1 MSYLADIKNVEKLN
15 HLIDVCRNNLYTFD
29 EDLIRRAFE
38 FSWNAHVKG
47 KPRASGE
54 PYFSH
59 PYEVA
64 MVVAKEIPLDD
75 VSVAAALLHDV
86 VEETAYDLKAIR
98 AEFGD
103 GIAEIVDGVTKIS
116 GAVESHEITRAEN
129 YRKMLL
135 SMAKDVRVILIKFAD
150 RLHNMRTLA
159 FLTPEKQQRIARET
173 LEIYAPLAHRFGLAK
188 VKWEFEDLAFKHLN
202 ASDYEYIS
210 RKLNA
215 KRRER
220 EAYIRKFIQP
230 IKKRLDEDETK
241 FEVTGRPK
249 HIYSI
254 YNKMVKRGKPIEEIY
269 DLFAVRIIL
278 DTEDKNECFSV
289 YGIVSEIYTPVP
301 ERFKDYIS
309 VPKQNGY
316 QSIHTTVV
324 GPEGKMVEV
333 QIRTKQMD
341 EIAERGVAAHW
352 KYKEGVKESDRN
364 LEEWLSWVREILEQ
378 PAVSGAEDSATSFL
392 EGFKLD
398 LYQDEIYVFTPK
410 GELKILPKGSTPV
423 DFAFEIHS
431 QVGTHCVGAKVNGR
445 IVPLNTKLNSGDQI
459 EIITSS
465 NQNVNPDWEKFVVSR
480 KAKAHI
486 RRWLNEEARKKA
498 ADGEE
503 IWVKRLKKHKL
514 SLSEDDFT
522 KLLRDLKYDNV
533 QQFYV
538 AIDDDEI
545 EPEKIIARLTRQ
557 KSLPE
562 RSLREAR
569 ILDESSRRPSGR
581 ETTESTK
588 PIHTFVEIARK
599 ASEGIVVDGSRTDW
613 KISYAKCCNPIP
625 GDEIVGFITMVEG
638 IKIHRKTCPNLERLD
653 GAAQERIVNASWLG
667 ESSGFFIA
675 GVAVSGMDRPGILTE
690 VTHAISS
697 YQDTNIRSVSAE
709 ARDAIFESQIIIYVK
724 NKEHLERLIDKL
736 KKVPGITRVDRIQG
750 QNV

>member
-1 MSYLADIKNVEKLN
+1 
-15 HLIDVCRNNLYTFD
+15 
-29 EDLIRRAFE
+29 
-38 FSWNAHVKG
+38 VKG

-59 PYEVA
+59 PFEVA
-64 MVVAKEIPLDD
+64 LVVAKEIPLDD
-75 VSVAAALLHDV
+75 ISVAAALLHDV
-86 VEETAYDLKAIR
+86 VEETPYDLKAVR
-98 AEFGD
+98 AEFGNE
-103 GIAEIVDGVTKIS
+103 IAEIVDGVTKIS
-116 GAVESHEITRAEN
+116 GAVESHDISRAEN

-135 SMAKDVRVILIKFAD
+135 SMAKDVRVILVKFAD

-159 FLTPEKQQRIARET
+159 FLAPEKRQRIAKET

-210 RKLNA
+210 RKLQA

-230 IKKRLDEDETK
+230 IKKRLEVEETK
-241 FEVTGRPK
+241 FDITGRPK

-254 YNKMVKRGKPIEEIY
+254 YNKMVKRSKPIEEIY
-269 DLFAVRIIL
+269 DLFAVRVIL
-278 DTEDKNECFSV
+278 DTEDKNDCFTV

-333 QIRTKQMD
+333 QIRTMQMD
-341 EIAERGVAAHW
+341 EVAERGVAAHW
-352 KYKEGVKESDRN
+352 KYKEGVKESDGN
-364 LEEWLSWVREILEQ
+364 LEEWISWVREILEQ
-378 PAVSGAEDSATSFL
+378 PAVSSDDSASSFL

-410 GELKILPKGSTPV
+410 GELQILPRGATPV

-431 QVGTHCVGAKVNGR
+431 QIGTHCVGAKVNGR

-480 KAKAHI
+480 KAKSHI
-486 RRWLNEEARKKA
+486 RRWLNDEARKKA
-498 ADGEE
+498 TEGEGL
-503 IWVKRLKKHKL
+503 WTKKLKKNKL
-514 SLSEDDFT
+514 SISEEDFA
-522 KLLRDLKYDNV
+522 KLLHDLKFDNP
-533 QQFYV
+533 QKFYT
-538 AIDDDEI
+538 AIADEEI
-545 EPEKIIARLTRQ
+545 EPEKLIARLKQSRESGVPSGQ
-557 KSLPE
+557 K
-562 RSLREAR
+562 SLREAG
-569 ILDESSRRPSGR
+569 EPA
-581 ETTESTK
+581 K
-588 PIHTFVEIARK
+588 PAHTFVEIARK

-625 GDEIVGFITMVEG
+625 GDEIVGFVTTGEG
-638 IKIHRKTCPNLERLD
+638 IKIHRKSCPNVGRMD
-653 GAAQERIVNASWLG
+653 GPAKDRIVEATWPG
-667 ESSGFFIA
+667 ESNGLFLA
-675 GVAVSGMDRPGILTE
+675 GVTISGLDRPGILTE
-690 VTHAISS
+690 VTHAITN
-697 YQDTNIRSVSAE
+697 YQSTNIRSVSAE
-709 ARDAIFESQIIIYVK
+709 VRSAIFEGQIIIYVRDR
-724 NKEHLERLIDKL
+724 EHLERLIDKL
-736 KKVPGITRVDRIQG
+736 KKIEGVTRVDRMSAASAMGGQG
-750 QNV
+750 

>member
-1 MSYLADIKNVEKLN
+1 ME
-15 HLIDVCRNNLYTFD
+15 VCKNNLYAFD
-29 EDLIRRAFE
+29 EELIRRAFE

-54 PYFSH
+54 PFFSH

-75 VSVAAALLHDV
+75 ISVAAALLHDV
-86 VEETAYDLKAIR
+86 VEDTAYDLKAIR
-98 AEFGD
+98 TEFGND
-103 GIAEIVDGVTKIS
+103 IAEIVDGVTKIS

-135 SMAKDVRVILIKFAD
+135 SMAKDLRVILIKFAD

-159 FLTPEKQQRIARET
+159 FLPAEKQRRIAKET

-188 VKWEFEDLAFKHLN
+188 VKWEFEDLAFKHIN

-230 IKKRLDEDETK
+230 IKNHLDEHEIK

-254 YNKMVKRGKPIEEIY
+254 YNKMMNRSKPIEEIY
-269 DLFAVRIIL
+269 DLFAVRIVL
-278 DTEDKNECFSV
+278 DTEDKNDCFSV

-341 EIAERGVAAHW
+341 EVAERGVAAHW
-352 KYKEGVKESDRN
+352 KYKEGVKESDEN
-364 LEEWLSWVREILEQ
+364 LEEWISWVREILEQ
-378 PAVSGAEDSATSFL
+378 PAASGGEEAATSFL

-410 GELKILPKGSTPV
+410 GELQILPKGSTPV

-445 IVPLNTKLNSGDQI
+445 IVPLGTKLNSGDQI

-465 NQNVNPDWEKFVVSR
+465 TQNVNPDWEKFVVSR

-486 RRWLNEEARKKA
+486 KRWLNEEARKKA
-498 ADGEE
+498 AEGEE
-503 IWVKRLKKHKL
+503 IWMKKLKKHKL
-514 SLSEDDFT
+514 SISEDDFAKT
-522 KLLRDLKYDNV
+522 LRELKYDNP

-538 AIDDDEI
+538 AIAEEEL
-545 EPEKIIARLTRQ
+545 EPEKIITKFTQQ
-557 KSLPE
+557 KS
-562 RSLREAR
+562 SREAP
-569 ILDESSRRPSGR
+569 EA
-581 ETTESTK
+581 TK
-588 PIHTFVEIARK
+588 PVHTFVEIARN

-613 KISYAKCCNPIP
+613 KISYAKCCSPIP
-625 GDEIVGFITMVEG
+625 GDEIVGFVTTGEG
-638 IKIHRKTCPNLERLD
+638 IKVHRKTCANLERLA
-653 GAAQERIVNASWLG
+653 GTARERIVDASWPG
-667 ESSGFFIA
+667 ESSGLFVA
-675 GVAVSGMDRPGILTE
+675 GVAISGMDRPGILTE
-690 VTHAISS
+690 ITHAISS

-709 ARDAIFESQIIIYVK
+709 VRSAIFESQIIIYVK
-724 NKEHLERLIDKL
+724 DKEHLERLIDKL
-736 KKVPGITRVDRIQG
+736 KKVQGITRVDRIQG
-750 QNV
+750 QNGRG

>member
-1 MSYLADIKNVEKLN
+1 MKRIPLRKTNVSYLVDIRSVEKLN
-15 HLIDVCRNNLYTFD
+15 HLLDVCRANLHTCD
-29 EDLIRRAFE
+29 EELIRRAFE
-38 FSWNAHVKG
+38 FSWNAHVRG

-59 PYEVA
+59 PFEVA

-75 VSVAAALLHDV
+75 ISVAAALLHDV
-86 VEETAYDLKAIR
+86 VEDTPYDLKAVR
-98 AEFGD
+98 AEFGNE
-103 GIAEIVDGVTKIS
+103 IAEIVDGVTKIS
-116 GAVESHEITRAEN
+116 GAVESHDISRAEN

-135 SMAKDVRVILIKFAD
+135 SMAKDVRVILVKFAD
-150 RLHNMRTLA
+150 RLHNMRTLT
-159 FLTPEKQQRIARET
+159 FLLPEKQQRIAKET

-202 ASDYEYIS
+202 PSDYEYIS
-210 RKLNA
+210 RKLQA

-220 EAYIRKFIQP
+220 EAYIRKFIRP
-230 IKKRLDEDETK
+230 IKERLEGEESK
-241 FEVTGRPK
+241 FEITGRPK

-269 DLFAVRIIL
+269 DLFAVRVIL
-278 DTEDKNECFSV
+278 DTEDKNDCFTV

-364 LEEWLSWVREILEQ
+364 LEEWISWVREILDQ
-378 PAVSGAEDSATSFL
+378 PAVSSDDAASSFL

-410 GELKILPKGSTPV
+410 GELQILPKGSTPV

-431 QVGTHCVGAKVNGR
+431 QIGTHCVGAKVNGR
-445 IVPLNTKLNSGDQI
+445 IVPLSTKLGSGDQI

-480 KAKAHI
+480 KAKSHI

-498 ADGEE
+498 AEGEE
-503 IWVKRLKKHKL
+503 TWTKRLKKNKL
-514 SLSEDDFT
+514 SISEEDFA
-522 KLLRDLKYDNV
+522 KLLHDLKFDNA
-533 QQFYV
+533 QKFYT
-538 AIDDDEI
+538 AIFDEEI
-545 EPEKIIARLTRQ
+545 EPEKLIVRLKQQ
-557 KSLPE
+557 KSP
-562 RSLREAR
+562 REAG
-569 ILDESSRRPSGR
+569 EPA
-581 ETTESTK
+581 K
-588 PIHTFVEIARK
+588 PAQTFVEIARR
-599 ASEGIVVDGSRTDW
+599 SSDGIVVDGSRSDW
-613 KISYAKCCNPIP
+613 KVSYAKCCNPIP
-625 GDEIVGFITMVEG
+625 GDEIVGFVTTGEG
-638 IKIHRKTCPNLERLD
+638 IKIHRKSCPNVARMD
-653 GAAQERIVNASWLG
+653 GPVKERIVEATWPG
-667 ESSGFFIA
+667 ESSGLFVA
-675 GVAVSGMDRPGILTE
+675 GVTISGLDRPGILTE
-690 VTHAISS
+690 VTHAITN
-697 YQDTNIRSVSAE
+697 YQNTNIRSVSAE
-709 ARDAIFESQIIIYVK
+709 VRSAIFEGQVIIYVK
-724 NKEHLERLIDKL
+724 DRDHLERLIDKL
-736 KKVPGITRVDRIQG
+736 KKIEGVTRVDRMSAGSYGQG
-750 QNV
+750 

>member
-1 MSYLADIKNVEKLN
+1 MLILQGKERLSYSADVKSIEKLN
-15 HLIDVCRNNLYTFD
+15 HLIEVCRNNLYSFD
-29 EDLIRRAFE
+29 DNLIRKAFE
-38 FSWNAHVKG
+38 FSWNAHVKD

-54 PYFSH
+54 PFFSH

-64 MVVAKEIPLDD
+64 MVVAKEVPLDD
-75 VSVAAALLHDV
+75 ISVAAALLHDV
-86 VEETAYDLKAIR
+86 VEDTSYDLKVIR

-103 GIAEIVDGVTKIS
+103 EIAEIVDGVTKIS

-159 FLTPEKQQRIARET
+159 FLPQQKQQRIARET

-202 ASDYEYIS
+202 TSDYEYIS

-220 EAYIRKFIQP
+220 EAYIRKFIRP
-230 IKKRLDEDETK
+230 IEMRLNEEEMK
-241 FEVTGRPK
+241 FEITGRPK

-254 YNKMVKRGKPIEEIY
+254 YNKMVKRSKPIEEIY

-278 DTEDKNECFSV
+278 DTHDKNDCFSV

-333 QIRTKQMD
+333 QIRTRQMD
-341 EIAERGVAAHW
+341 EVAERGVAAHW
-352 KYKEGVKESDRN
+352 KYKEGVKDSDRN

-378 PAVSGAEDSATSFL
+378 PAASGGEDSATSFL

-410 GELKILPKGSTPV
+410 GDLQILPKGSTPV

-445 IVPLNTKLNSGDQI
+445 IVPLNTRLSSGDQI

-465 NQNVNPDWEKFVVSR
+465 NQNVNPDWEKFIVSR

-486 RRWLNEEARKKA
+486 RRWLNDEARKKA
-498 ADGEE
+498 SEGEE
-503 IWVKRLKKHKL
+503 TWLKRLKKHKL
-514 SLSEDDFT
+514 SISEDDFA
-522 KLLRDLKYDNV
+522 KLLHDLRYDNA

-538 AIDDDEI
+538 AIAEEEL
-545 EPEKIIARLTRQ
+545 EPEKIIARLTQQ
-557 KSLPE
+557 KPS
-562 RSLREAR
+562 RE
-569 ILDESSRRPSGR
+569 ISSTTTGESA
-581 ETTESTK
+581 K
-588 PIHTFVEIARK
+588 PTHTFVEIARN
-599 ASEGIVVDGSRTDW
+599 ASDGIVVDGSRTDW

-625 GDEIVGFITMVEG
+625 GDEIVGFVTTGEG
-638 IKIHRKTCPNLERLD
+638 IKVHRRSCPNVERLD
-653 GAAQERIVNASWLG
+653 GVARERIVDASWPG
-667 ESSGFFIA
+667 ENSGLFVA
-675 GVAVSGMDRPGILTE
+675 GVAIFGMDRPGILTE
-690 VTHAISS
+690 ITHAISS
-697 YQDTNIRSVSAE
+697 YHDTNIRSVTAE
-709 ARDAIFESQIIIYVK
+709 VRSAIFESQIIIYVK

-736 KKVPGITRVDRIQG
+736 KKVSGITRVDRMQG
-750 QNV
+750 QNG

>member
-1 MSYLADIKNVEKLN
+1 MSYLADVKSVEKLN
-15 HLIDVCRNNLYTFD
+15 HLVDVSRNNLYTLD

-64 MVVAKEIPLDD
+64 LVVAKEIPLDD
-75 VSVAAALLHDV
+75 ISIAAALLHDV
-86 VEETAYDLKAIR
+86 VEDTAYDVKAIR
-98 AEFGD
+98 AEFGNE
-103 GIAEIVDGVTKIS
+103 IAEIVDGVTKIS

-135 SMAKDVRVILIKFAD
+135 SMAKDLRVILVKFAD

-159 FLTPEKQQRIARET
+159 FLSPEKQQRIAKET

-202 ASDYEYIS
+202 TSDYEYIS

-230 IKKRLDEDETK
+230 IKKRLDEDEIK
-241 FEVTGRPK
+241 FEITGRPK

-254 YNKMVKRGKPIEEIY
+254 YNKMVNRSKPIEEIY
-269 DLFAVRIIL
+269 DLFAVRVIL
-278 DTEDKNECFSV
+278 DTEDKNDCFSV

-352 KYKEGVKESDRN
+352 KYKEDVKEADKN
-364 LEEWLSWVREILEQ
+364 LEEWISWVREILEQ
-378 PAVSGAEDSATSFL
+378 PSVSGGEDAATSFL

-410 GELKILPKGSTPV
+410 GDLQILPKGSTPV

-431 QVGTHCVGAKVNGR
+431 QVGTHCVGAKINGR
-445 IVPLNTKLNSGDQI
+445 IVPLSTKLSSGDQI

-498 ADGEE
+498 AEGEE
-503 IWVKRLKKHKL
+503 LWIKRLKKHKL
-514 SLSEDDFT
+514 SVSEDDFA
-522 KLLRDLKYDNV
+522 KLLRDLKYDNP
-533 QQFYV
+533 QQFYA
-538 AIDDDEI
+538 AIAEEEI
-545 EPEKIIARLTRQ
+545 EPEKIIAKLTQQ
-557 KSLPE
+557 KS
-562 RSLREAR
+562 SREA
-569 ILDESSRRPSGR
+569 S
-581 ETTESTK
+581 ESTK
-588 PIHTFVEIARK
+588 PIHTFVEIARR

-625 GDEIVGFITMVEG
+625 GDEIVGFVTTGEG
-638 IKIHRKTCPNLERLD
+638 IKVHRKTCVNFERLS
-653 GAAQERIVNASWLG
+653 GTARERIVDASWPG
-667 ESSGFFIA
+667 KSSGLFVA
-675 GVAVSGMDRPGILTE
+675 GVTISGMDRPGILTE
-690 VTHAISS
+690 ITHAISS
-697 YQDTNIRSVSAE
+697 YQETSIRSVSAE
-709 ARDAIFESQIIIYVK
+709 VRSAIFESQIIIYVK
-724 NKEHLERLIDKL
+724 DKGHLEHLIDKL

-750 QNV
+750 QNG

>member
-1 MSYLADIKNVEKLN
+1 MADVKSVEKLN
-15 HLIDVCRNNLYTFD
+15 RLLEVCRGNLHNLD
-29 EDLIRRAFE
+29 ESLIRRAFE

-64 MVVAKEIPLDD
+64 LVIAKEIPLDD

-86 VEETAYDLKAIR
+86 VEDTTFDLKAIR
-98 AEFGD
+98 SDFGNE
-103 GIAEIVDGVTKIS
+103 IADIVDGVTKIS
-116 GAVESHEITRAEN
+116 GAVESHDISRAEN

-135 SMAKDVRVILIKFAD
+135 SMAKDVRVILVKFAD

-159 FLTPEKQQRIARET
+159 FLPPEKQERIARET

-202 ASDYEYIS
+202 PADYEYIS

-215 KRRER
+215 KRKER

-230 IKKRLDEDETK
+230 IRKRLSEDDQK
-241 FEVTGRPK
+241 FEITGRPK
-249 HIYSI
+249 HLYSI
-254 YNKMVKRGKPIEEIY
+254 YNKMVKREKPIEEIY
-269 DLFAVRIIL
+269 DLFAVRVIL
-278 DTEDKNECFSV
+278 DTADKNECFSV

-309 VPKQNGY
+309 VPKKNGY

-341 EIAERGVAAHW
+341 EVAERGVAAHW
-352 KYKEGVKESDRN
+352 KYKEGVNESDKD
-364 LEEWLSWVREILEQ
+364 LEEWISWVREILEQ
-378 PAVSGAEDSATSFL
+378 PSALEETASSFL

-410 GELKILPKGSTPV
+410 GELQILPRGATPV

-431 QVGTHCVGAKVNGR
+431 QIGTHCVGAKVNGR

-459 EIITSS
+459 EIITSTS
-465 NQNVNPDWEKFVVSR
+465 QNVNPDWEKFVVSR

-498 ADGEE
+498 AEGEE
-503 IWVKRLKKHKL
+503 TWAKRVRKHKL
-514 SLSEDDFT
+514 SLSEDEFA
-522 KLLRDLKYDNV
+522 KLIHDLRFDNP
-533 QQFYV
+533 QKFFV
-538 AIDDDEI
+538 AISEGDVDPDKTINRFNEQKLQKETQ
-545 EPEKIIARLTRQ
+545 EP
-557 KSLPE
+557 
-562 RSLREAR
+562 
-569 ILDESSRRPSGR
+569 G
-581 ETTESTK
+581 K
-588 PIHTFVEIARK
+588 PVHTFVEIARK
-599 ASEGIVVDGSRTDW
+599 ASEGVVVDGSRTDW

-625 GDEIVGFITMVEG
+625 GDEIVGFVTTGEG
-638 IKIHRKTCPNLERLD
+638 IKIHRRNCPNVERM
-653 GAAQERIVNASWLG
+653 AASSKERIVDASWPG
-667 ESSGFFIA
+667 ESSGLFVA
-675 GVAVSGMDRPGILTE
+675 GVSVSGLDRPGILTE
-690 VTHAISS
+690 VTHSISNFQNTS
-697 YQDTNIRSVSAE
+697 IRSVTAE
-709 ARDAIFESQIIIYVK
+709 VRNTIFEGQIIIYVRDR
-724 NKEHLERLIDKL
+724 EHLEQLIDKL
-736 KKVPGITRVDRIQG
+736 KKVEGVTRVDRISTETSG
-750 QNV
+750 KGLNV

>member
-1 MSYLADIKNVEKLN
+1 MSYLVDVKSVEKLN
-15 HLIDVCRNNLYTFD
+15 HLVEVCKNNLYAFD
-29 EDLIRRAFE
+29 EELIRRAFE

-54 PYFSH
+54 PFFSH

-75 VSVAAALLHDV
+75 ISVAAALLHDV
-86 VEETAYDLKAIR
+86 VEDTAYDLKAIR
-98 AEFGD
+98 TEFGND
-103 GIAEIVDGVTKIS
+103 IAEIVDGVTKIS

-135 SMAKDVRVILIKFAD
+135 SMAKDLRVILIKFAD

-159 FLTPEKQQRIARET
+159 FLPAEKQRRIAKET

-188 VKWEFEDLAFKHLN
+188 VKWEFEDLAFKHIN

-230 IKKRLDEDETK
+230 IKNHLDEHEIK

-254 YNKMVKRGKPIEEIY
+254 YNKMMNRSKPIEEIY
-269 DLFAVRIIL
+269 DLFAVRIVL
-278 DTEDKNECFSV
+278 DTEDKNDCFSV

-341 EIAERGVAAHW
+341 EVAERGVAAHW
-352 KYKEGVKESDRN
+352 KYKEGVKESDEN
-364 LEEWLSWVREILEQ
+364 LEEWISWVREILEQ
-378 PAVSGAEDSATSFL
+378 PAASGGEEAATSFL

-410 GELKILPKGSTPV
+410 GELQILPKGSTPV

-445 IVPLNTKLNSGDQI
+445 IVPLGTKLNSGDQI

-465 NQNVNPDWEKFVVSR
+465 TQNVNPDWEKFVVSR

-486 RRWLNEEARKKA
+486 KRWLNEEARKKA
-498 ADGEE
+498 AEGEE
-503 IWVKRLKKHKL
+503 IWMKKLKKHKL
-514 SLSEDDFT
+514 SISEDDFAKT
-522 KLLRDLKYDNV
+522 LRELKYDNP

-538 AIDDDEI
+538 AIAEEEL
-545 EPEKIIARLTRQ
+545 EPEKIITKFTQQ
-557 KSLPE
+557 KS
-562 RSLREAR
+562 SREAP
-569 ILDESSRRPSGR
+569 EA
-581 ETTESTK
+581 TK
-588 PIHTFVEIARK
+588 PVHTFVEIARN

-613 KISYAKCCNPIP
+613 KISYAKCCSPIP
-625 GDEIVGFITMVEG
+625 GDEIVGFVTTGEG
-638 IKIHRKTCPNLERLD
+638 IKVHRKTCANLERLA
-653 GAAQERIVNASWLG
+653 GTARERIVDASWPG
-667 ESSGFFIA
+667 ESSGLFVA
-675 GVAVSGMDRPGILTE
+675 GVAISGMDRPGILTE
-690 VTHAISS
+690 ITHAISS

-709 ARDAIFESQIIIYVK
+709 VRSAIFESQIIIYVK
-724 NKEHLERLIDKL
+724 DKEHLERLIDKL
-736 KKVPGITRVDRIQG
+736 KKVQGITRVDRIQG
-750 QNV
+750 QNGRG

>member
-1 MSYLADIKNVEKLN
+1 MSYLADIRSVEKLN
-15 HLIDVCRNNLYTFD
+15 HLLDVCRSNLYTYN
-29 EDLIRRAFE
+29 EELIRRAFE

-59 PYEVA
+59 PFEVA
-64 MVVAKEIPLDD
+64 LVVAKEIPLDD
-75 VSVAAALLHDV
+75 ISVAAALLHDV
-86 VEETAYDLKAIR
+86 VEDTPYDLKAVR
-98 AEFGD
+98 AEFGNE
-103 GIAEIVDGVTKIS
+103 IAEIVDGVTKIS
-116 GAVESHEITRAEN
+116 GAVESHDISRAEN

-135 SMAKDVRVILIKFAD
+135 SMAKDVRVILVKFAD
-150 RLHNMRTLA
+150 RLHNMRTLT
-159 FLTPEKQQRIARET
+159 FLTSEKQQRIAKET

-202 ASDYEYIS
+202 TSDYEYIS
-210 RKLNA
+210 RKLQA
-215 KRRER
+215 RRRER
-220 EAYIRKFIQP
+220 EAYVRRFIQP
-230 IKKRLDEDETK
+230 IKKRLEDEEK
-241 FEVTGRPK
+241 QFDITGRPK

-254 YNKMVKRGKPIEEIY
+254 YNKMVKRSKPIEEIY
-269 DLFAVRIIL
+269 DLFAVRVIL
-278 DTEDKNECFSV
+278 DTEDKNDCFSV

-341 EIAERGVAAHW
+341 EVAERGVAAHW

-364 LEEWLSWVREILEQ
+364 LEEWISWVREILEQ
-378 PAVSGAEDSATSFL
+378 PTVSSDDTASSFL

-410 GELKILPKGSTPV
+410 GELQILPKGATPV

-480 KAKAHI
+480 KAKSHI

-498 ADGEE
+498 AEGEE
-503 IWVKRLKKHKL
+503 IWTKRLKKNKF
-514 SLSEDDFT
+514 SVSEEDFT
-522 KLLRDLKYDNV
+522 KLLHDLKFDNL
-533 QQFYV
+533 QKFYT
-538 AIDDDEI
+538 AISDEEI
-545 EPEKIIARLTRQ
+545 EPEKLIARLKQQ
-557 KSLPE
+557 K
-562 RSLREAR
+562 SLREAG
-569 ILDESSRRPSGR
+569 EP
-581 ETTESTK
+581 TK
-588 PIHTFVEIARK
+588 PAQTFVEIARK

-613 KISYAKCCNPIP
+613 KVSYAKCCNPIP
-625 GDEIVGFITMVEG
+625 GDEIVGFVTTGEG
-638 IKIHRKTCPNLERLD
+638 IKIHRKSCQNVGRMD
-653 GAAQERIVNASWLG
+653 GPTKERIVEATWPG
-667 ESSGFFIA
+667 ENGGLFVA
-675 GVAVSGMDRPGILTE
+675 GVTISGLDRPGILTE
-690 VTHAISS
+690 VTHAITN
-697 YQDTNIRSVSAE
+697 YQNTNIRSVSAE
-709 ARDAIFESQIIIYVK
+709 VRSAIFEGQIIIYVK
-724 NKEHLERLIDKL
+724 DREHLERLLDKL
-736 KKVPGITRVDRIQG
+736 KKIEGVTRVDRMSAASYGQG
-750 QNV
+750 

>member
-1 MSYLADIKNVEKLN
+1 MSYLADVKSVEKLN
-15 HLIDVCRNNLYTFD
+15 HLIEVCKNNLYTFD

-47 KPRASGE
+47 EPRASGE

-64 MVVAKEIPLDD
+64 LVVAKEIPLDD
-75 VSVAAALLHDV
+75 ISVASALLHDV
-86 VEETAYDLKAIR
+86 VEDTSYDLKAIR
-98 AEFGD
+98 AEFGNE
-103 GIAEIVDGVTKIS
+103 IAEIVDGVTKIS
-116 GAVESHEITRAEN
+116 GAVESHDITRAEN

-159 FLTPEKQQRIARET
+159 FLASDKQERIAKET

-202 ASDYEYIS
+202 PSDYEYIS

-215 KRRER
+215 RRRER
-220 EAYIRKFIQP
+220 EAYVRKFIQP
-230 IKKRLDEDETK
+230 IKKRLDEDEAR
-241 FEVTGRPK
+241 FEITGRPK

-254 YNKMVKRGKPIEEIY
+254 YNKMVKRSKPIEEIY

-278 DTEDKNECFSV
+278 DTEDKNDCFSV

-324 GPEGKMVEV
+324 GPEGRMVEV
-333 QIRTKQMD
+333 QIRTSQMD
-341 EIAERGVAAHW
+341 EVAEHGVAAHW
-352 KYKEGVKESDRN
+352 KYKEGVKESDKN
-364 LEEWLSWVREILEQ
+364 LEEWISWVREILEQ
-378 PAVSGAEDSATSFL
+378 PSVSGTEDAASSFL

-410 GELKILPKGSTPV
+410 GDLEILPKGSTPV

-431 QVGTHCVGAKVNGR
+431 QVGTHCVGAKVNGK
-445 IVPLNTKLNSGDQI
+445 IVPLNTRLNSGDQI

-486 RRWLNEEARKKA
+486 RRWLNEETRKKA

-503 IWVKRLKKHKL
+503 IWAKRLKKHKL
-514 SLSEDDFT
+514 TLPEDDFA
-522 KLLRDLKYDNV
+522 KLVHELKYDNP
-533 QQFYV
+533 QKFY
-538 AIDDDEI
+538 IGISEEEI
-545 EPEKIIARLTRQ
+545 EPDQIIARLTQQ
-557 KSLPE
+557 KSL
-562 RSLREAR
+562 R
-569 ILDESSRRPSGR
+569 D
-581 ETTESTK
+581 TQESTK
-588 PIHTFVEIARK
+588 PVHTFVEIARK
-599 ASEGIVVDGSRTDW
+599 VSEGIVVDGSRTDL

-625 GDEIVGFITMVEG
+625 GDEIVGFVTTGEG
-638 IKIHRKTCPNLERLD
+638 IKVHRKNCSNLERMIGL
-653 GAAQERIVNASWLG
+653 AKERIVEATWPG
-667 ESSGFFIA
+667 ESSGVFVA
-675 GVAVSGMDRPGILTE
+675 GVSISGMDRPGILTE
-690 VTHAISS
+690 VTHAISN

-709 ARDAIFESQIIIYVK
+709 VRNAMFESQIIIYVK
-724 NKEHLERLIDKL
+724 HKEHLERLIDKL
-736 KKVPGITRVDRIQG
+736 KRIEGVTRVDRMQG

>member
-1 MSYLADIKNVEKLN
+1 MSYLADVKSVEKLN
-15 HLIDVCRNNLYTFD
+15 RLLDACRTNLYAFD
-29 EDLIRRAFE
+29 EDLIRRAFQ
-38 FSWNAHVKG
+38 FSWNAHVRG

-64 MVVAKEIPLDD
+64 LVVAKEIPLDD
-75 VSVAAALLHDV
+75 ISVASALLHDV
-86 VEETAYDLKAIR
+86 VEDTGYDLKSIK
-98 AEFGD
+98 AEFGNE
-103 GIAEIVDGVTKIS
+103 IAEIVDGVTKIS

-135 SMAKDVRVILIKFAD
+135 SMAKDVRVILVKFAD

-159 FLTPEKQQRIARET
+159 FLGSEKQQRIARET

-202 ASDYEYIS
+202 TTDYEYIS

-215 KRRER
+215 KRRAR

-230 IKKRLDEDETK
+230 IKKRLGEGEYE
-241 FEVTGRPK
+241 FEITGRPK

-254 YNKMVKRGKPIEEIY
+254 YNKMVKRSKPIEEIY
-269 DLFAVRIIL
+269 DLFAVRVIL
-278 DTEDKNECFSV
+278 DTADKNECFSV
-289 YGIVSEIYTPVP
+289 YGVVSEIYTPVP

-333 QIRTKQMD
+333 QIRTRQMN

-352 KYKEGVKESDRN
+352 KYKEEVKVPDRK
-364 LEEWLSWVREILEQ
+364 LDEWISWVREILEQ
-378 PAVSGAEDSATSFL
+378 PAVSSGEDAAKSFL

-410 GELKILPKGSTPV
+410 GELQVLPRGSTPV

-486 RRWLNEEARKKA
+486 RRWVNDETRKKA

-503 IWVKRLKKHKL
+503 IWTKRLKKHKL
-514 SLSEDDFT
+514 TLPEDDFA
-522 KLLRDLKYDNV
+522 KLVRELKFENP
-533 QQFYV
+533 QKFFV
-538 AIDDDEI
+538 AIAEEEV
-545 EPEKIIARLTRQ
+545 EPERIIARITQQ
-557 KSLPE
+557 KS
-562 RSLREAR
+562 AK
-569 ILDESSRRPSGR
+569 DTA
-581 ETTESTK
+581 ETAK
-588 PIHTFVEIARK
+588 PAHTFVEIARK
-599 ASEGIVVDGSRTDW
+599 ASEGIVVDGSRSDW
-613 KISYAKCCNPIP
+613 KVSYAKCCSPIP
-625 GDEIVGFITMVEG
+625 GDEIVGFVTTGEG
-638 IKIHRKTCPNLERLD
+638 IKVHRKSCSNLARMA
-653 GAAQERIVNASWLG
+653 GAARERIIDASWPG
-667 ESSGFFIA
+667 ESSGLFVA
-675 GVAVSGMDRPGILTE
+675 GVSVSGMDRPGILTE
-690 VTHAISS
+690 LTHSISN
-697 YQDTNIRSVSAE
+697 YQNTNIRSVSAE
-709 ARDAIFESQIIIYVK
+709 VRDAIFESQIIIYVK
-724 NKEHLERLIDKL
+724 DKEHLDHLIDKL
-736 KKVPGITRVDRIQG
+736 KKIVGVTRVDRLQG
-750 QNV
+750 QNA

>member
-1 MSYLADIKNVEKLN
+1 MSYLADVRSVEKLTR
-15 HLIDVCRNNLYTFD
+15 LIDICRNNLYTFD
-29 EDLIRRAFE
+29 ENLIRRAFE

-64 MVVAKEIPLDD
+64 LVVAKEIPLDD
-75 VSVAAALLHDV
+75 ISVAAALLHDV
-86 VEETAYDLKAIR
+86 VEDTAYDLRAIR

-103 GIAEIVDGVTKIS
+103 GIADIVDGVTKIS

-135 SMAKDVRVILIKFAD
+135 SMAKDVRVILVKFAD
-150 RLHNMRTLA
+150 RLHNMRTLG
-159 FLTPEKQQRIARET
+159 FLSSEKQKRISKET

-202 ASDYEYIS
+202 TSDYEYIS

-230 IKKRLDEDETK
+230 IKERLTTDEYR
-241 FEVTGRPK
+241 FEITGRPK

-254 YNKMVKRGKPIEEIY
+254 YNKMVKRSKPIEEIY
-269 DLFAVRIIL
+269 DLFAVRVIL
-278 DTEDKNECFSV
+278 DTGDKNDCFSV

-324 GPEGKMVEV
+324 GPGGKMVEV

-341 EIAERGVAAHW
+341 EVADHGVAAHW
-352 KYKEGVKESDRN
+352 KYKEGVKESDRK
-364 LEEWLSWVREILEQ
+364 LEEWILWVREILEQ
-378 PAVSGAEDSATSFL
+378 PAVSSGEEAATSFL

-410 GELKILPKGSTPV
+410 GELQILPKGATPV

-445 IVPLNTKLNSGDQI
+445 IVPLNSKLNSGDQI

-465 NQNVNPDWEKFVVSR
+465 NPNVNPDWEKFVVSR

-486 RRWLNEEARKKA
+486 RRWINEESRKKA
-498 ADGEE
+498 VDGEE
-503 IWVKRLKKHKL
+503 TWTKRLKRHKMTL
-514 SLSEDDFT
+514 TEEEFA
-522 KLLRDLKYDNV
+522 KLLRELKYDNA
-533 QQFYV
+533 QKFYI
-538 AIDDDEI
+538 AISEEDADADQ
-545 EPEKIIARLTRQ
+545 IITRLTQQ
-557 KSLPE
+557 KS
-562 RSLREAR
+562 SHAAG
-569 ILDESSRRPSGR
+569 ESS
-581 ETTESTK
+581 K
-588 PIHTFVEIARK
+588 PARTFVEIARN
-599 ASEGIVVDGSRTDW
+599 ASEGIIVDGSRTEW

-625 GDEIVGFITMVEG
+625 GDEIVGFVTMGEG
-638 IKIHRKTCPNLERLD
+638 IKVHRRSCPNLSRM
-653 GAAQERIVNASWLG
+653 ASSAKERIIDASWPG
-667 ESSGFFIA
+667 ESSGLFVA
-675 GVAVSGMDRPGILTE
+675 GVSVSGMDRPGILTE
-690 VTHAISS
+690 LTHSISN
-697 YQDTNIRSVSAE
+697 YQNTNIRSVSAE
-709 ARDAIFESQIIIYVK
+709 VRNAIFESLIIIYVK
-724 NKEHLERLIDKL
+724 DKEHLERLIDKL
-736 KKVPGITRVDRIQG
+736 KKIEGVTRVDRIQA

>member
-1 MSYLADIKNVEKLN
+1 VSYLADIRSTEKLN
-15 HLIDVCRNNLYTFD
+15 HLLDVCRANLYTFN

-38 FSWNAHVKG
+38 FSWNAHVRG

-59 PYEVA
+59 PFEVA
-64 MVVAKEIPLDD
+64 LVVAKEIPLDD
-75 VSVAAALLHDV
+75 ISVAAALLHDV
-86 VEETAYDLKAIR
+86 VEDTPYDLKAVR
-98 AEFGD
+98 TEFGNEVAD
-103 GIAEIVDGVTKIS
+103 IVDGVTKIS
-116 GAVESHEITRAEN
+116 GAVESHEITRADN

-135 SMAKDVRVILIKFAD
+135 SMAKDVRVILVKFAD

-159 FLTPEKQQRIARET
+159 FLPPEKQQRIAKET

-202 ASDYEYIS
+202 SADYEYIS
-210 RKLNA
+210 RKLQA

-220 EAYIRKFIQP
+220 ESYIRKFILP
-230 IKKRLDEDETK
+230 IKKRLEDEESK
-241 FEVTGRPK
+241 FEITGRPK

-278 DTEDKNECFSV
+278 DTDDKNDCFTV

-316 QSIHTTVV
+316 QSIHTTVI

-333 QIRTKQMD
+333 QIRTQQMD
-341 EIAERGVAAHW
+341 EVAERGVAAHW

-364 LEEWLSWVREILEQ
+364 LEEWISWVREILEQ
-378 PAVSGAEDSATSFL
+378 PAVSTDDASSFL

-410 GELKILPKGSTPV
+410 GDLQILPKGATPV

-445 IVPLNTKLNSGDQI
+445 IVPLSTKLNSGDQI

-498 ADGEE
+498 AEGEE
-503 IWVKRLKKHKL
+503 IWNKKLKKNKL
-514 SLSEDDFT
+514 SISEEDFA
-522 KLLRDLKYDNV
+522 KLLHDLKFDNP
-533 QQFYV
+533 QKFYS
-538 AIDDDEI
+538 AISDEEV
-545 EPEKIIARLTRQ
+545 EPERLIARLRQQ
-557 KSLPE
+557 KSL
-562 RSLREAR
+562 
-569 ILDESSRRPSGR
+569 R
-581 ETTESTK
+581 ETGEAAK
-588 PIHTFVEIARK
+588 PVQTFVEIARK
-599 ASEGIVVDGSRTDW
+599 SSEGIVVDGSRTDW
-613 KISYAKCCNPIP
+613 KVSYAKCCNPIP
-625 GDEIVGFITMVEG
+625 GDEIVGFVTTGEG
-638 IKIHRKTCPNLERLD
+638 IKIHRKSCPNVGRLD
-653 GAAQERIVNASWLG
+653 SQAKERIVEATWPG
-667 ESSGFFIA
+667 ESSGLFVA
-675 GVAVSGMDRPGILTE
+675 GVTISGLDRPGILTE
-690 VTHAISS
+690 VTHAITN
-697 YQDTNIRSVSAE
+697 YQNTNIRSVSAE
-709 ARDAIFESQIIIYVK
+709 VRSAIFEGQIIMYVK
-724 NKEHLERLIDKL
+724 DREHLERLIDKL
-736 KKVPGITRVDRIQG
+736 KKIEGVTRVDRLSTAVSGG
-750 QNV
+750 QNA

>member
-1 MSYLADIKNVEKLN
+1 MSYLADVKSVEKLN
-15 HLIDVCRNNLYTFD
+15 RLLDVCRNNLYTFD
-29 EDLIRRAFE
+29 ENLIRRAFE

-64 MVVAKEIPLDD
+64 LVVAKEIPLDD
-75 VSVAAALLHDV
+75 VSVASALLHDV
-86 VEETAYDLKAIR
+86 VEDTGYDLKSIR

-103 GIAEIVDGVTKIS
+103 GIADIVDGVTKIS

-135 SMAKDVRVILIKFAD
+135 SMAKDVRVILVKFAD

-159 FLTPEKQQRIARET
+159 FLRPEKQQRIAMET

-188 VKWEFEDLAFKHLN
+188 VKWEFEDLAFKYLN
-202 ASDYEYIS
+202 TAEYEFIS

-230 IKKRLDEDETK
+230 IKKRLEQDDYK
-241 FEVTGRPK
+241 FEITGRPK

-254 YNKMVKRGKPIEEIY
+254 YNKMVKRNKPIEEIY
-269 DLFAVRIIL
+269 DLFAVRVIL
-278 DTEDKNECFSV
+278 DTPDKNDCFSV

-333 QIRTKQMD
+333 QIRTRQMD
-341 EIAERGVAAHW
+341 EVADRGVAAHW
-352 KYKEGVKESDRN
+352 KYKEDVKVTDRK
-364 LEEWLSWVREILEQ
+364 LDEWISWVREILEQ
-378 PAVSGAEDSATSFL
+378 PAVSSGEDAAKSFL

-410 GELKILPKGSTPV
+410 GDLQVLPKGSTPV

-486 RRWLNEEARKKA
+486 RRWINDETRKKA
-498 ADGEE
+498 VEGEE
-503 IWVKRLKKHKL
+503 IWTKKLKKHKL
-514 SLSEDDFT
+514 TLGEDDFV
-522 KLLRDLKYDNV
+522 KLLRDLKYENA
-533 QQFYV
+533 QRFYV
-538 AIDDDEI
+538 AIAEEEI
-545 EPEKIIARLTRQ
+545 EPERLITRLTQQ
-557 KSLPE
+557 KAVKDS
-562 RSLREAR
+562 SEANK
-569 ILDESSRRPSGR
+569 PSQ
-581 ETTESTK
+581 
-588 PIHTFVEIARK
+588 TFVEIARK
-599 ASEGIVVDGSRTDW
+599 SSEGIVVDGSRSDW
-613 KISYAKCCNPIP
+613 KVSYAKCCNPIP
-625 GDEIVGFITMVEG
+625 GDEIVGFVTTGEG
-638 IKIHRKTCPNLERLD
+638 IKIHRKNCPNLARMA
-653 GAAQERIVNASWLG
+653 GAARERIVDATWPG
-667 ESSGFFIA
+667 ESSGLFVA
-675 GVAVSGMDRPGILTE
+675 GVSVSGMDRPGILTE
-690 VTHAISS
+690 LTHSISS
-697 YQDTNIRSVSAE
+697 YQNTNIRSVSAE
-709 ARDAIFESQIIIYVK
+709 VRDAIFESQIIVYVRD
-724 NKEHLERLIDKL
+724 KEHLERIIDKL
-736 KKVPGITRVDRIQG
+736 RKVVGVTKVDRISTG
-750 QNV
+750 TPGRSQNG

>member
-1 MSYLADIKNVEKLN
+1 MSYLVDVRSVEKLN
-15 HLIDVCRNNLYTFD
+15 HLLEVCRTNLYSYN
-29 EDLIRRAFE
+29 EELIRRAFE

-75 VSVAAALLHDV
+75 ISVAAALLHDV
-86 VEETAYDLKAIR
+86 VEDTAYDLKAVR
-98 AEFGD
+98 AEFGNE
-103 GIAEIVDGVTKIS
+103 IAEIVDGVTKIS
-116 GAVESHEITRAEN
+116 GAVESHDITRAEN

-135 SMAKDVRVILIKFAD
+135 SMAKDVRVILVKFAD

-159 FLTPEKQQRIARET
+159 FLPPDKQERIAKET

-188 VKWEFEDLAFKHLN
+188 VKWEFEDLAFKHVN
-202 ASDYEYIS
+202 PSDYEYIS
-210 RKLNA
+210 RKLQA

-220 EAYIRKFIQP
+220 EGYIRKFIQP
-230 IKKRLDEDETK
+230 VKKRLEDEETK
-241 FEVTGRPK
+241 FEITGRPK

-254 YNKMVKRGKPIEEIY
+254 YNKMLKRGKPIEEIY
-269 DLFAVRIIL
+269 DLFAVRVIL
-278 DTEDKNECFSV
+278 DTQDKNDCFSV
-289 YGIVSEIYTPVP
+289 YGVVSEIYTPVP

-341 EIAERGVAAHW
+341 EVADRGVAAHW
-352 KYKEGVKESDRN
+352 KYKEGLKESDKK
-364 LEEWLSWVREILEQ
+364 LEEWISWVREILEQ
-378 PAVSGAEDSATSFL
+378 PAGSSDDSASSFL

-410 GELKILPKGSTPV
+410 GELQILPKGATPV

-431 QVGTHCVGAKVNGR
+431 QVGTHCVGAKINGR

-503 IWVKRLKKHKL
+503 IWTKRLKKSKL
-514 SLSEDDFT
+514 SISEEDFA
-522 KLLRDLKYDNV
+522 KLLHDLKFDNP
-533 QQFYV
+533 QKFYT
-538 AIDDDEI
+538 AISDEEI
-545 EPEKIIARLTRQ
+545 EPEKLIARLKQQ
-557 KSLPE
+557 KSLKE
-562 RSLREAR
+562 
-569 ILDESSRRPSGR
+569 IG
-581 ETTESTK
+581 ETAK
-588 PIHTFVEIARK
+588 PVQTFVEIARK
-599 ASEGIVVDGSRTDW
+599 ASEGIVVDGSRSDW
-613 KISYAKCCNPIP
+613 KVSYAKCCNPIP
-625 GDEIVGFITMVEG
+625 GDEIVGFVTTGEG
-638 IKIHRKTCPNLERLD
+638 IKIHRKACANLGRMTGPVKERLV
-653 GAAQERIVNASWLG
+653 EASWPG
-667 ESSGFFIA
+667 ESGGLFVA
-675 GVAVSGMDRPGILTE
+675 GVTISGLDRPGILTE
-690 VTHAISS
+690 VTHAITN
-697 YQDTNIRSVSAE
+697 YQNTNIRSVSAE
-709 ARDAIFESQIIIYVK
+709 VRSAIFGGQIIMYVK
-724 NKEHLERLIDKL
+724 DKEHLERLIDKL
-736 KKVPGITRVDRIQG
+736 KKIEGVIRVDRMQG
-750 QNV
+750 QNA

>member
-1 MSYLADIKNVEKLN
+1 VSYLADIRSVEKLN
-15 HLIDVCRNNLYTFD
+15 RLLDVCRSNLYAFD

-59 PYEVA
+59 PFEVA
-64 MVVAKEIPLDD
+64 LVLAKEIPVDD
-75 VSVAAALLHDV
+75 ISIAAALLHDV
-86 VEETAYDLKAIR
+86 VEDTPYDLKAVR
-98 AEFGD
+98 AEFGNE
-103 GIAEIVDGVTKIS
+103 IAEIVDGVTKIS
-116 GAVESHEITRAEN
+116 GAVESHDISRAEN

-135 SMAKDVRVILIKFAD
+135 SMAKDVRVILVKFAD

-159 FLTPEKQQRIARET
+159 FLPPEKQQRIARET

-202 ASDYEYIS
+202 PSDYEYIS
-210 RKLNA
+210 RKLQA

-220 EAYIRKFIQP
+220 EAYVRKFIQP
-230 IKKRLDEDETK
+230 IKKRLEVEETK
-241 FEVTGRPK
+241 FEITGRPK

-278 DTEDKNECFSV
+278 DTADKNECFTV
-289 YGIVSEIYTPVP
+289 YGLVSEIYTPVP

-341 EIAERGVAAHW
+341 EVADRGVAAHW
-352 KYKEGVKESDRN
+352 MYKEGVKKFDAK
-364 LEEWLSWVREILEQ
+364 LEEWISWVREILEQ
-378 PAVSGAEDSATSFL
+378 PTVSSDDAASSFL

-410 GELKILPKGSTPV
+410 GELQILPKGSTPV

-431 QVGTHCVGAKVNGR
+431 EIGTHCVGAKVNGR

-465 NQNVNPDWEKFVVSR
+465 NHNVNPDWEKFVVSR
-480 KAKAHI
+480 KAKSHI

-503 IWVKRLKKHKL
+503 TWAKRLKKNRL
-514 SLSEDDFT
+514 SISEEDFAR
-522 KLLRDLKYDNV
+522 LLHDLKFDNP
-533 QQFYV
+533 QKFYA
-538 AIDDDEI
+538 AISDEEI
-545 EPEKIIARLTRQ
+545 EPERLIARLKQQ
-557 KSLPE
+557 KT
-562 RSLREAR
+562 LRE
-569 ILDESSRRPSGR
+569 SG
-581 ETTESTK
+581 ETTK
-588 PIHTFVEIARK
+588 PAQTFVEIARK
-599 ASEGIVVDGSRTDW
+599 ASEGIVVDGSRTDL
-613 KISYAKCCNPIP
+613 KVSYAKCCNPIP
-625 GDEIVGFITMVEG
+625 GDEIVGFVTTGEG
-638 IKIHRKTCPNLERLD
+638 IKIHRKSCPNVGRMD
-653 GAAQERIVNASWLG
+653 SQAKERIVEATWPG
-667 ESSGFFIA
+667 ESGGLFVA
-675 GVAVSGMDRPGILTE
+675 GVAIYGLDRPGILNE
-690 VTHAISS
+690 VTHAITN
-697 YQDTNIRSVSAE
+697 YQNTNIRSVTAE
-709 ARDAIFESQIIIYVK
+709 ARSAIFEVQVIIYVK
-724 NKEHLERLIDKL
+724 DKEHLEHLIDRL
-736 KKVPGITRVDRIQG
+736 KKIEGVIRVDRMSAGSYGQG
-750 QNV
+750 QNA

>member
-1 MSYLADIKNVEKLN
+1 ME
-15 HLIDVCRNNLYTFD
+15 VCKNNLYAFD
-29 EDLIRRAFE
+29 EELIRRAFE

-54 PYFSH
+54 PFFSH

-75 VSVAAALLHDV
+75 ISVAAALLHDV
-86 VEETAYDLKAIR
+86 VEDTAYDLKAIR
-98 AEFGD
+98 TEFGND
-103 GIAEIVDGVTKIS
+103 IAEIVDGVTKIS

-135 SMAKDVRVILIKFAD
+135 SMAKDLRVILIKFAD

-159 FLTPEKQQRIARET
+159 FLPAEKQRRIAKET

-188 VKWEFEDLAFKHLN
+188 VKWEFEDLAFKHIN

-230 IKKRLDEDETK
+230 IKNHLDEHEIK

-254 YNKMVKRGKPIEEIY
+254 YNKMMNRSKPIEEIY
-269 DLFAVRIIL
+269 DLFAVRIVL
-278 DTEDKNECFSV
+278 DTEDKNDCFSV

-341 EIAERGVAAHW
+341 EVAERGVAAHW
-352 KYKEGVKESDRN
+352 KYKEGVKESDEN
-364 LEEWLSWVREILEQ
+364 LEEWISWVREILEQ
-378 PAVSGAEDSATSFL
+378 PAASGGEEAATSFL

-410 GELKILPKGSTPV
+410 GELQILPKGSTPV

-445 IVPLNTKLNSGDQI
+445 IVPLGTKLNSGDQI

-465 NQNVNPDWEKFVVSR
+465 TQNVNPDWEKFVVSR

-486 RRWLNEEARKKA
+486 KRWLNEEARKKA
-498 ADGEE
+498 AEGEE
-503 IWVKRLKKHKL
+503 IWMKKLKKHKL
-514 SLSEDDFT
+514 SISEDDFAKT
-522 KLLRDLKYDNV
+522 LRELKYDNP

-538 AIDDDEI
+538 AIAEEEL
-545 EPEKIIARLTRQ
+545 EPEKIITKFTQQ
-557 KSLPE
+557 KS
-562 RSLREAR
+562 SREAP
-569 ILDESSRRPSGR
+569 EA
-581 ETTESTK
+581 TK
-588 PIHTFVEIARK
+588 PVHTFVEIARN

-613 KISYAKCCNPIP
+613 KISYAKCCSPIP
-625 GDEIVGFITMVEG
+625 GDEIVGFVTTGEG
-638 IKIHRKTCPNLERLD
+638 IKVHRKTCANLERLA
-653 GAAQERIVNASWLG
+653 GTARERIVDASWPG
-667 ESSGFFIA
+667 ESSGLFVA
-675 GVAVSGMDRPGILTE
+675 GVAISGMDRPGILTE
-690 VTHAISS
+690 ITHAISS

-709 ARDAIFESQIIIYVK
+709 VRSAIFESQIIIYVK
-724 NKEHLERLIDKL
+724 DKEHLERLIDKL
-736 KKVPGITRVDRIQG
+736 KKVQGITRVE
-750 QNV
+750 QNTRAKWTRVSACSVLTSD

>member
-1 MSYLADIKNVEKLN
+1 MRSVEKLTR
-15 HLIDVCRNNLYTFD
+15 LIDACRYNLYSFD
-29 EDLIRRAFE
+29 ENLIRRAFE

-64 MVVAKEIPLDD
+64 LVVAKEIPLDD

-86 VEETAYDLKAIR
+86 VEDTAYDLKAIR
-98 AEFGD
+98 AEFGN
-103 GIAEIVDGVTKIS
+103 GIADIVDGVTKIS

-135 SMAKDVRVILIKFAD
+135 SMAKDVRVILVKFAD
-150 RLHNMRTLA
+150 RLHNMRTLG
-159 FLTPEKQQRIARET
+159 FLSPEKQKRISKET

-220 EAYIRKFIQP
+220 EAYVRKFIQP
-230 IKKRLDEDETK
+230 IKERLSADEYR
-241 FEVTGRPK
+241 FEITGRPK

-269 DLFAVRIIL
+269 DLFAVRVIL
-278 DTEDKNECFSV
+278 DTPEKNDCFSV

-333 QIRTKQMD
+333 QIRTRQMD
-341 EIAERGVAAHW
+341 EVADHGVAAHW
-352 KYKEGVKESDRN
+352 KYKEGVKDSDRK
-364 LEEWLSWVREILEQ
+364 LEEWLLWVREILEQ
-378 PAVSGAEDSATSFL
+378 PAVSSGEEAAASFL

-410 GELKILPKGSTPV
+410 GELQILPKGSTPV

-431 QVGTHCVGAKVNGR
+431 QIGSHCVGAKVNGR
-445 IVPLNTKLNSGDQI
+445 IVPLNSKLNSGDQI

-465 NQNVNPDWEKFVVSR
+465 NPNVNPDWEKFVVSR

-486 RRWLNEEARKKA
+486 RRWINEEARKKSA
-498 ADGEE
+498 EGEE
-503 IWVKRLKKHKL
+503 TWAKRLKKHKFTL
-514 SLSEDDFT
+514 SDEEFT
-522 KLLRDLKYDNV
+522 KLLRDLKYDNA
-533 QQFYV
+533 QKFYA
-538 AIDDDEI
+538 AIADE
-545 EPEKIIARLTRQ
+545 EVDPDRIITRLTQQ
-557 KSLPE
+557 KLSHPV
-562 RSLREAR
+562 
-569 ILDESSRRPSGR
+569 G
-581 ETTESTK
+581 ETSK
-588 PIHTFVEIARK
+588 PAHTFVEIARN
-599 ASEGIVVDGSRTDW
+599 ASEGIIVDGSRTEW

-625 GDEIVGFITMVEG
+625 GDDIVGFVTMGEG
-638 IKIHRKTCPNLERLD
+638 IKVHRRSCPNLSRMA
-653 GAAQERIVNASWLG
+653 GSVKERIIEASWPG
-667 ESSGFFIA
+667 ENSGLFVA
-675 GVAVSGMDRPGILTE
+675 GVSVSGMDRPGILTE
-690 VTHAISS
+690 LTHAISN
-697 YQDTNIRSVSAE
+697 YQNTNIRSVSAE
-709 ARDAIFESQIIIYVK
+709 VRNAVFESLIILYVK
-724 NKEHLERLIDKL
+724 DKEHLERLIEKM
-736 KKVPGITRVDRIQG
+736 KKIEGVTRVDRIQG
-750 QNV
+750 QSV

>member
-1 MSYLADIKNVEKLN
+1 MEKLN
-15 HLIDVCRNNLYTFD
+15 HLLEVCRSNLHTCNV
-29 EDLIRRAFE
+29 ELIKHAFE

-59 PYEVA
+59 PFEVA
-64 MVVAKEIPLDD
+64 LVVAKEISLDD
-75 VSVAAALLHDV
+75 ISVAAALLHDV
-86 VEETAYDLKAIR
+86 VEDTPFDLKAVR
-98 AEFGD
+98 SEFGNE
-103 GIAEIVDGVTKIS
+103 IADIVDGVTKIS
-116 GAVESHEITRAEN
+116 GAVESHDITRAEN

-159 FLTPEKQQRIARET
+159 FLPPEKQQRIAMET

-210 RKLNA
+210 RKLQA

-220 EAYIRKFIQP
+220 EGYIRKFIQP
-230 IKKRLDEDETK
+230 IKKRLEEGNTG
-241 FEVTGRPK
+241 FEVTGGPK

-278 DTEDKNECFSV
+278 DTKEKNDCFTV

-333 QIRTKQMD
+333 QIRSKQMD
-341 EIAERGVAAHW
+341 EVAERGVAAHW
-352 KYKEGVKESDRN
+352 KYKEDVKISDKN
-364 LEEWLSWVREILEQ
+364 LDEWISWVREILDQ
-378 PAVSGAEDSATSFL
+378 PTSTGGEDAATSFI

-410 GELKILPKGSTPV
+410 GDLQILPKGATPV

-431 QVGTHCVGAKVNGR
+431 QVGTHCVGAKINGR
-445 IVPLNTKLNSGDQI
+445 IVPLSTKLNSGDQI

-486 RRWLNEEARKKA
+486 RRWLNEESRKKA
-498 ADGEE
+498 AEGEE
-503 IWVKRLKKHKL
+503 LWTKRLKKNKIQ
-514 SLSEDDFT
+514 LSEEDFT
-522 KLLRDLKYDNV
+522 KLLHDLKFENP
-533 QQFYV
+533 QKFYA
-538 AIDDDEI
+538 AISDEEI
-545 EPEKIIARLTRQ
+545 EPEKIISRLKQQ
-557 KSLPE
+557 KTVKD
-562 RSLREAR
+562 A
-569 ILDESSRRPSGR
+569 G
-581 ETTESTK
+581 ETPK
-588 PIHTFVEIARK
+588 PVHTFVEIARE
-599 ASEGIVVDGSRTDW
+599 ASEGIVVDGSRSDW
-613 KISYAKCCNPIP
+613 KVSYAKCCNPIP
-625 GDEIVGFITMVEG
+625 GDEIVGFVTTGEG
-638 IKIHRKTCPNLERLD
+638 IKIHRKACTTLGRLAGPAKD
-653 GAAQERIVNASWLG
+653 RIVDASWPG
-667 ESSGFFIA
+667 ESSGTFVA
-675 GVAVSGMDRPGILTE
+675 GIIISGLDRPGILTE
-690 VTHAISS
+690 VTHAITN
-697 YQDTNIRSVSAE
+697 YQNTNIRSVSAE
-709 ARDAIFESQIIIYVK
+709 VQNTIFDGHIIMYVK
-724 NKEHLERLIDKL
+724 DKEHLERIIDKL
-736 KKVPGITRVDRIQG
+736 KKIEGVTRVDRMSAGSYGQG
-750 QNV
+750 QDV

>member
-1 MSYLADIKNVEKLN
+1 MSYLADIRSVEKLN
-15 HLIDVCRNNLYTFD
+15 HLLDVCRSNLYTYN
-29 EDLIRRAFE
+29 EELIRRAFE

-59 PYEVA
+59 PFEVA

-75 VSVAAALLHDV
+75 ISVAAALLHDV
-86 VEETAYDLKAIR
+86 VEDTPYDLKAVR
-98 AEFGD
+98 AEFGNE
-103 GIAEIVDGVTKIS
+103 IAEIVDGVTKIS
-116 GAVESHEITRAEN
+116 GAVESHDITRAEN

-135 SMAKDVRVILIKFAD
+135 SMAKDVRVILVKFAD
-150 RLHNMRTLA
+150 RLHNMRTLS
-159 FLTPEKQQRIARET
+159 FLTSEKQQRIAKET

-202 ASDYEYIS
+202 TSDYEYIS
-210 RKLNA
+210 RKLQA

-230 IKKRLDEDETK
+230 IKNRLENEESK
-241 FEVTGRPK
+241 FEITGRPK

-278 DTEDKNECFSV
+278 DTEDKNDCFAV

-333 QIRTKQMD
+333 QIRTSQMD
-341 EIAERGVAAHW
+341 EVAERGVAAHW
-352 KYKEGVKESDRN
+352 KYKEGVKESDKN
-364 LEEWLSWVREILEQ
+364 LEEWISWVREILEQ
-378 PAVSGAEDSATSFL
+378 PAVSSDDTASSFL

-410 GELKILPKGSTPV
+410 GELQILPKGATPV

-445 IVPLNTKLNSGDQI
+445 IVPLSTKLNSGDQI

-480 KAKAHI
+480 KAKSHI

-498 ADGEE
+498 VEGEE
-503 IWVKRLKKHKL
+503 IWTKRLKKNKL
-514 SLSEDDFT
+514 SVSEEDFS
-522 KLLRDLKYDNV
+522 KLIHDLKFDNP
-533 QQFYV
+533 QKFYA
-538 AIDDDEI
+538 AISDEEI
-545 EPEKIIARLTRQ
+545 EPEKLIARLKQQ
-557 KSLPE
+557 KSLK
-562 RSLREAR
+562 EAG
-569 ILDESSRRPSGR
+569 EVP
-581 ETTESTK
+581 K
-588 PIHTFVEIARK
+588 PVQTFVEIARK
-599 ASEGIVVDGSRTDW
+599 SSEGIVVDGSRTDW
-613 KISYAKCCNPIP
+613 KVSYAKCCNPIP
-625 GDEIVGFITMVEG
+625 GDEIIGFVTMGEG
-638 IKIHRKTCPNLERLD
+638 IKIHRKSCPNLVRMDDIAKERMVE
-653 GAAQERIVNASWLG
+653 AIWPG
-667 ESSGFFIA
+667 ESNGLFVA
-675 GVAVSGMDRPGILTE
+675 GVTISGLDRPGILTE
-690 VTHAISS
+690 VTHAITN
-697 YQDTNIRSVSAE
+697 YQNTNIRSVSAE
-709 ARDAIFESQIIIYVK
+709 VRSAIFEGQVIIYVK
-724 NKEHLERLIDKL
+724 DKEHLDRLIDKL
-736 KKVPGITRVDRIQG
+736 KKIEGVTRVDRMSAGSYGQG
-750 QNV
+750 

>member
-1 MSYLADIKNVEKLN
+1 MTR
-15 HLIDVCRNNLYTFD
+15 LIDLCRNNLYTFD
-29 EDLIRRAFE
+29 ENLIRRAFE

-64 MVVAKEIPLDD
+64 LVVAKEIPLDD
-75 VSVAAALLHDV
+75 ISVAAALLHDV
-86 VEETAYDLKAIR
+86 VEDTAYDLRAIR

-103 GIAEIVDGVTKIS
+103 GIADIVDGVTKIS

-135 SMAKDVRVILIKFAD
+135 SMAKDVRVILVKFAD
-150 RLHNMRTLA
+150 RLHNMRTLG
-159 FLTPEKQQRIARET
+159 FLSSEKQKRISKET

-202 ASDYEYIS
+202 TSDYEYIS

-230 IKKRLDEDETK
+230 IKERLNADEYR
-241 FEVTGRPK
+241 FEITGRPK

-254 YNKMVKRGKPIEEIY
+254 YNKMVKRSKPIEEIY
-269 DLFAVRIIL
+269 DLFAVRVIL
-278 DTEDKNECFSV
+278 DTADKNDCFSV
-289 YGIVSEIYTPVP
+289 YGVVSEIYTPVP

-341 EIAERGVAAHW
+341 EVADHGVAAHW
-352 KYKEGVKESDRN
+352 KYKEGVKESDRK
-364 LEEWLSWVREILEQ
+364 LEEWILWVREILEQ
-378 PAVSGAEDSATSFL
+378 PAVSSGEEAATSFL

-410 GELKILPKGSTPV
+410 GDLQILPKGATPV

-445 IVPLNTKLNSGDQI
+445 IVPLNSKLNSGDQI

-465 NQNVNPDWEKFVVSR
+465 NPNVNPDWEKFVVSR

-486 RRWLNEEARKKA
+486 RRWINEESRKKA

-503 IWVKRLKKHKL
+503 TWTKRLKKHKMTL
-514 SLSEDDFT
+514 TEEELA
-522 KLLRDLKYDNV
+522 KLLRELKYDNA
-533 QQFYV
+533 QKFYI
-538 AIDDDEI
+538 AISEEDVDADQ
-545 EPEKIIARLTRQ
+545 IIARLTQQ
-557 KSLPE
+557 KS
-562 RSLREAR
+562 SHAAG
-569 ILDESSRRPSGR
+569 ESS
-581 ETTESTK
+581 K
-588 PIHTFVEIARK
+588 PARTFVEIARN
-599 ASEGIVVDGSRTDW
+599 ASEGIIVDGSRTEW

-625 GDEIVGFITMVEG
+625 GDEIVGFVTMGEG
-638 IKIHRKTCPNLERLD
+638 IKVHRRSCPNLSRM
-653 GAAQERIVNASWLG
+653 AASAKERIIDASWPG
-667 ESSGFFIA
+667 ESSGLFVA
-675 GVAVSGMDRPGILTE
+675 GVSVSGMDRPGILTE
-690 VTHAISS
+690 LTHSISN
-697 YQDTNIRSVSAE
+697 YQNTNIRSVSAE
-709 ARDAIFESQIIIYVK
+709 VRNAIFESLIIIYVK
-724 NKEHLERLIDKL
+724 DKEHLERLIDKL
-736 KKVPGITRVDRIQG
+736 KKIEGVTRVDRIQG
-750 QNV
+750 QSV

>member
-1 MSYLADIKNVEKLN
+1 VSYLADIRSVEKLN
-15 HLIDVCRNNLYTFD
+15 HLLDVCRSNLYSYN
-29 EDLIRRAFE
+29 EELIRRAFE

-59 PYEVA
+59 PFEVA
-64 MVVAKEIPLDD
+64 LVVAKEIPLDD
-75 VSVAAALLHDV
+75 ISVAAALLHDV
-86 VEETAYDLKAIR
+86 VEDTPYDLKAVR
-98 AEFGD
+98 AEFGNE
-103 GIAEIVDGVTKIS
+103 IAEIVDGVTKIS
-116 GAVESHEITRAEN
+116 GAVESHDISRAEN

-135 SMAKDVRVILIKFAD
+135 SMAKDVRVILVKFAD
-150 RLHNMRTLA
+150 RLHNMRTLT
-159 FLTPEKQQRIARET
+159 FLPSEKQQRIAKET

-202 ASDYEYIS
+202 TSDYEYIS
-210 RKLNA
+210 RKLQA

-230 IKKRLDEDETK
+230 IKKRLEDEESK
-241 FEVTGRPK
+241 FEITGRPK

-254 YNKMVKRGKPIEEIY
+254 YNKMVKRSKPIEEIY
-269 DLFAVRIIL
+269 DLFAVRVVL
-278 DTEDKNECFSV
+278 DTEDKNDCFTV

-324 GPEGKMVEV
+324 GPEGKMVEI

-341 EIAERGVAAHW
+341 EVAERGVAAHW
-352 KYKEGVKESDRN
+352 KYKEGVKESDKN
-364 LEEWLSWVREILEQ
+364 LEEWISWVREILEQ
-378 PAVSGAEDSATSFL
+378 PTVSTDDTASSFL

-410 GELKILPKGSTPV
+410 GELQILPKGATPV

-431 QVGTHCVGAKVNGR
+431 QVGTHCVGAKINGR

-498 ADGEE
+498 SEGEE
-503 IWVKRLKKHKL
+503 LWTKRLKKNKL
-514 SLSEDDFT
+514 SVSEEDFA
-522 KLLRDLKYDNV
+522 KLLHDLKCDNP
-533 QQFYV
+533 QKFYT
-538 AIDDDEI
+538 AISDEEI
-545 EPEKIIARLTRQ
+545 EPEKLITRLKQQ
-557 KSLPE
+557 KTSK
-562 RSLREAR
+562 EAG
-569 ILDESSRRPSGR
+569 DVP
-581 ETTESTK
+581 K
-588 PIHTFVEIARK
+588 PAHTFVEIARK
-599 ASEGIVVDGSRTDW
+599 ASEGIVVDGSRSDW
-613 KISYAKCCNPIP
+613 KVSYAKCCNPIP
-625 GDEIVGFITMVEG
+625 GDEIVGFVTTGEG
-638 IKIHRKTCPNLERLD
+638 IKIHRKSCPNVGRMD
-653 GAAQERIVNASWLG
+653 GPVKERIVEASWPG
-667 ESSGFFIA
+667 ERSGLFVA
-675 GVAVSGMDRPGILTE
+675 GVTISGLDRPGILTE
-690 VTHAISS
+690 VTHTITN

-709 ARDAIFESQIIIYVK
+709 VRSAIFEGQIIMYVK
-724 NKEHLERLIDKL
+724 DREHLERLIDKL
-736 KKVPGITRVDRIQG
+736 KKVEGVTRVDRMSAASYGQG
-750 QNV
+750 

>member
-1 MSYLADIKNVEKLN
+1 MSYLADVKSVEKLN
-15 HLIDVCRNNLYTFD
+15 RLIEVCRNNLYTID

-47 KPRASGE
+47 EPRASGE

-64 MVVAKEIPLDD
+64 LVVAKEIPLDD

-86 VEETAYDLKAIR
+86 VEDTTYDLKAIR
-98 AEFGD
+98 SEFGNE
-103 GIAEIVDGVTKIS
+103 IAEIVDGVTKIS
-116 GAVESHEITRAEN
+116 GAVESHDITRAEN

-135 SMAKDVRVILIKFAD
+135 SMAKDVRVILVKFAD

-159 FLTPEKQQRIARET
+159 FLDADKQQRIAKET

-202 ASDYEYIS
+202 PSDYEYIS

-215 KRRER
+215 RRRER
-220 EAYIRKFIQP
+220 EAYVRKFIQP
-230 IKKRLDEDETK
+230 IKKLLEENEEK
-241 FEVTGRPK
+241 FEITGRPK

-254 YNKMVKRGKPIEEIY
+254 YNKMVKRSKPIEEIY

-278 DTEDKNECFSV
+278 DTEEKNDCFTV

-324 GPEGKMVEV
+324 GPEGRMVEV
-333 QIRTKQMD
+333 QIRTTQMD
-341 EIAERGVAAHW
+341 EVAEHGVAAHW

-364 LEEWLSWVREILEQ
+364 LEEWISWVREILEQ
-378 PAVSGAEDSATSFL
+378 PAVSGTEDTASSFL

-410 GELKILPKGSTPV
+410 GDLQILPKGSTPV

-431 QVGTHCVGAKVNGR
+431 HIGTHCVGAKVNGK
-445 IVPLNTKLNSGDQI
+445 IVPLNTKLSSGDQI

-486 RRWLNEEARKKA
+486 RRWLNEETRKKA
-498 ADGEE
+498 SDGEE
-503 IWVKRLKKHKL
+503 IWIKKLKKHKL
-514 SLSEDDFT
+514 TLPEDDFA
-522 KLLRDLKYDNV
+522 KLVHELKYDNP
-533 QQFYV
+533 QRFYV
-538 AIDDDEI
+538 AISEEEI
-545 EPEKIIARLTRQ
+545 EPDQIIARLTQQ
-557 KSLPE
+557 KSQ
-562 RSLREAR
+562 RETQ
-569 ILDESSRRPSGR
+569 ESS
-581 ETTESTK
+581 K
-588 PIHTFVEIARK
+588 PVYTFVEIARR
-599 ASEGIVVDGSRTDW
+599 ASEGIVVDGSRTDL

-625 GDEIVGFITMVEG
+625 GDDIVGFVTTGEG
-638 IKIHRKTCPNLERLD
+638 IKIHRKNCSNLERMI
-653 GAAQERIVNASWLG
+653 GSSKERIVQATWPG
-667 ESSGFFIA
+667 ESSGVFVA
-675 GVAVSGMDRPGILTE
+675 GVSISGMDRPGILTE
-690 VTHAISS
+690 VTHAISN
-697 YQDTNIRSVSAE
+697 YQDTSIRSVSAE
-709 ARDAIFESQIIIYVK
+709 VRSAIFESQIIIYVRD
-724 NKEHLERLIDKL
+724 KEHLERLIDKL
-736 KKVPGITRVDRIQG
+736 RKIEGVTRVDRMKG

>member
-1 MSYLADIKNVEKLN
+1 VSYLADIRSVEKLN
-15 HLIDVCRNNLYTFD
+15 HLLDVCRSNLYTYN
-29 EDLIRRAFE
+29 EELIRRAFE

-59 PYEVA
+59 PFEVA

-75 VSVAAALLHDV
+75 ISVAAALLHDV
-86 VEETAYDLKAIR
+86 VEDTPYDLKAVR
-98 AEFGD
+98 AEFGNE
-103 GIAEIVDGVTKIS
+103 IAEIVDGVTKIS
-116 GAVESHEITRAEN
+116 GAVESHDITRAEN

-135 SMAKDVRVILIKFAD
+135 SMAKDVRVILVKFAD
-150 RLHNMRTLA
+150 RLHNMRTLS
-159 FLTPEKQQRIARET
+159 FLTSEKQQRIAKET

-202 ASDYEYIS
+202 TSDYEYIS
-210 RKLNA
+210 RKLQA

-230 IKKRLDEDETK
+230 IKNRLENEESK
-241 FEVTGRPK
+241 FEITGRPK

-278 DTEDKNECFSV
+278 DTEDKNDCFAV

-333 QIRTKQMD
+333 QIRTSQMD
-341 EIAERGVAAHW
+341 EVAERGVAAHW
-352 KYKEGVKESDRN
+352 KYKEGVKESDKN
-364 LEEWLSWVREILEQ
+364 LEEWISWVREILEQ
-378 PAVSGAEDSATSFL
+378 PAVSSDDTASSFL

-410 GELKILPKGSTPV
+410 GELQILPKGATPV

-445 IVPLNTKLNSGDQI
+445 IVPLSTKLNSGDQI

-480 KAKAHI
+480 KAKSHI

-498 ADGEE
+498 VEGEE
-503 IWVKRLKKHKL
+503 IWTKRLKKNKL
-514 SLSEDDFT
+514 SVSEEDFS
-522 KLLRDLKYDNV
+522 KLIHDLKFDNP
-533 QQFYV
+533 QKFYA
-538 AIDDDEI
+538 AISDEEI
-545 EPEKIIARLTRQ
+545 EPEKLIARLKQQ
-557 KSLPE
+557 KSLK
-562 RSLREAR
+562 EAG
-569 ILDESSRRPSGR
+569 EVP
-581 ETTESTK
+581 K
-588 PIHTFVEIARK
+588 PVQTFVEIARK
-599 ASEGIVVDGSRTDW
+599 SSEGIVVDGSRTDW
-613 KISYAKCCNPIP
+613 KVSYAKCCNPIP
-625 GDEIVGFITMVEG
+625 GDEIIGFVTMGEG
-638 IKIHRKTCPNLERLD
+638 IKIHRKSCPNLVRMDDIAKERMVE
-653 GAAQERIVNASWLG
+653 AIWPG
-667 ESSGFFIA
+667 ESNGLFVA
-675 GVAVSGMDRPGILTE
+675 GVTISGLDRPGILTE
-690 VTHAISS
+690 VTHAITN
-697 YQDTNIRSVSAE
+697 YQNTNIRSVSAE
-709 ARDAIFESQIIIYVK
+709 VRSAIFEGQVIIYVK
-724 NKEHLERLIDKL
+724 DKEHLDRLIDKL
-736 KKVPGITRVDRIQG
+736 KKIEGVTRVDRMSAGSYGQG
-750 QNV
+750 

>member
-1 MSYLADIKNVEKLN
+1 MSYLADVKSVERLN
-15 HLIDVCRNNLYTFD
+15 RLLEACRNNLYTFD
-29 EDLIRRAFE
+29 EDLIRRAFQ

-54 PYFSH
+54 PFFSH

-64 MVVAKEIPLDD
+64 LVVAKEIPLDD
-75 VSVAAALLHDV
+75 ISVASALLHDV
-86 VEETAYDLKAIR
+86 VEDTGYDLKAIR
-98 AEFGD
+98 TEFGNE
-103 GIAEIVDGVTKIS
+103 IAEIVDGVTKIS

-135 SMAKDVRVILIKFAD
+135 SMARDVRVILIKFAD

-159 FLTPEKQQRIARET
+159 FLPPDKQQRIAKET

-202 ASDYEYIS
+202 SQDYEYIS

-230 IKKRLDEDETK
+230 IKKRLESEESK
-241 FEVTGRPK
+241 FEITGRPK

-269 DLFAVRIIL
+269 DLFAVRVIL
-278 DTEDKNECFSV
+278 DTGDKNECFSV

-333 QIRTKQMD
+333 QIRTKKMD
-341 EIAERGVAAHW
+341 EVAERGVAAHW
-352 KYKEGVKESDRN
+352 KYKEDVKAYDRN
-364 LEEWLSWVREILEQ
+364 LDEWISWVREILEQ
-378 PAVSGAEDSATSFL
+378 PAASSSDEAATSFL

-410 GELKILPKGSTPV
+410 GELQILPKGSTPV

-431 QVGTHCVGAKVNGR
+431 EVGTHCVGAKVNGR

-465 NQNVNPDWEKFVVSR
+465 NQNVNPDWEKFIVSR

-486 RRWLNEEARKKA
+486 RRWLNEETRKKA
-498 ADGEE
+498 AEGEE
-503 IWVKRLKKHKL
+503 IWTKRLKKHKL
-514 SLSEDDFT
+514 TLPEDDFA
-522 KLLRDLKYDNV
+522 KLIHDLKYDNA
-533 QQFYV
+533 QRFYA
-538 AIDDDEI
+538 AISEEEI
-545 EPEKIIARLTRQ
+545 EPERIIARLTQQ
-557 KSLPE
+557 KS
-562 RSLREAR
+562 AK
-569 ILDESSRRPSGR
+569 
-581 ETTESTK
+581 ETTESAK
-588 PIHTFVEIARK
+588 PVHTFVEIARK

-625 GDEIVGFITMVEG
+625 GDEIVGFVTTGEG
-638 IKIHRKTCPNLERLD
+638 IKVHRRNCANLSRMAS
-653 GAAQERIVNASWLG
+653 AAKERIVDANWPG
-667 ESSGFFIA
+667 ESGGLYVA
-675 GVAVSGMDRPGILTE
+675 GVSVSGMDRPGILTE
-690 VTHAISS
+690 LTHAVSS
-697 YQDTNIRSVSAE
+697 YQNTNIRSVSAE
-709 ARDAIFESQIIIYVK
+709 VRNAIFESQIIVYVK
-724 NKEHLERLIDKL
+724 DKEHLDRLIDKL
-736 KKVPGITRVDRIQG
+736 KKIDGVTRVDRMSAGSSGQG
-750 QNV
+750 QNA

>member
-1 MSYLADIKNVEKLN
+1 M
-15 HLIDVCRNNLYTFD
+15 CRNNLYTFD
-29 EDLIRRAFE
+29 QDLIRKAFE
-38 FSWNAHVKG
+38 FSWNAHVKD

-54 PYFSH
+54 PFFSH

-64 MVVAKEIPLDD
+64 MVVAKEVPLDD
-75 VSVAAALLHDV
+75 ISVAAALLHDV
-86 VEETAYDLKAIR
+86 VEDTPYDVGSIR

-103 GIAEIVDGVTKIS
+103 EIAEIVNGVTKIS

-159 FLTPEKQQRIARET
+159 FLPEQKQQRIAKET

-202 ASDYEYIS
+202 TSDYEYIS

-220 EAYIRKFIQP
+220 EAYVRKFIQP
-230 IKKRLDEDETK
+230 IKKRLDEEEIK
-241 FEVTGRPK
+241 FEITGRPK

-278 DTEDKNECFSV
+278 DTGDKNDCFSV
-289 YGIVSEIYTPVP
+289 YGIASEIYTPVP

-341 EIAERGVAAHW
+341 EVAERGVAAHW
-352 KYKEGVKESDRN
+352 KYKEGVTESDRN

-378 PAVSGAEDSATSFL
+378 PVVTGGEDSATSFL

-410 GELKILPKGSTPV
+410 GDLQILPKGSTPV

-445 IVPLNTKLNSGDQI
+445 IVPLITKLNSGDQI

-486 RRWLNEEARKKA
+486 RRWLNEEARNKA
-498 ADGEE
+498 AQGEE
-503 IWVKRLKKHKL
+503 IWLKRLKKHKL
-514 SLSEDDFT
+514 SISEDDFA
-522 KLLRDLKYDNV
+522 KLLHDLRFDNA

-538 AIDDDEI
+538 AVAEEEI
-545 EPEKIIARLTRQ
+545 EPEKIITRLKQQ
-557 KSLPE
+557 KS
-562 RSLREAR
+562 S
-569 ILDESSRRPSGR
+569 R
-581 ETTESTK
+581 ETSGTNAGESAK
-588 PIHTFVEIARK
+588 PAHTFVEIARN
-599 ASEGIVVDGSRTDW
+599 ASDGIVVDGSRTDW
-613 KISYAKCCNPIP
+613 KISYAKCCNPVP
-625 GDEIVGFITMVEG
+625 GDEIVGFVTTGEG
-638 IKIHRKTCPNLERLD
+638 IKVHRKSCTNVARLEGSAR
-653 GAAQERIVNASWLG
+653 ERIVEASWPG
-667 ESSGFFIA
+667 ENSGLFVA
-675 GVAVSGMDRPGILTE
+675 GVTISGLDRPGILTE
-690 VTHAISS
+690 ITHSISS
-697 YQDTNIRSVSAE
+697 YQDTSIRSVSAE
-709 ARDAIFESQIIIYVK
+709 VRSAIFESKIIMYVK
-724 NKEHLERLIDKL
+724 NREHLERLIDKL
-736 KKVPGITRVDRIQG
+736 KKVTGVTRVDRMQE
-750 QNV
+750 QNG

>member
-1 MSYLADIKNVEKLN
+1 LSYLADVRSVEKLTR
-15 HLIDVCRNNLYTFD
+15 LIDLCRNNLYTFD
-29 EDLIRRAFE
+29 ENLIRRAFE

-64 MVVAKEIPLDD
+64 LVVAKEIPLDD
-75 VSVAAALLHDV
+75 ISVAAALLHDV
-86 VEETAYDLKAIR
+86 VEDTAYDLRAIR

-103 GIAEIVDGVTKIS
+103 GIADIVDGVTKIS

-135 SMAKDVRVILIKFAD
+135 SMAKDVRVILVKFAD
-150 RLHNMRTLA
+150 RLHNMRTLG
-159 FLTPEKQQRIARET
+159 FLSSEKQKRISKET

-202 ASDYEYIS
+202 TSDYEYIS

-230 IKKRLDEDETK
+230 IKERLNADEYR
-241 FEVTGRPK
+241 FEITGRPK

-254 YNKMVKRGKPIEEIY
+254 YNKMVKRSKPIEEIY
-269 DLFAVRIIL
+269 DLFAVRVIL
-278 DTEDKNECFSV
+278 DTADKNDCFSV
-289 YGIVSEIYTPVP
+289 YGVVSEIYTPVP

-341 EIAERGVAAHW
+341 EVADHGVAAHW
-352 KYKEGVKESDRN
+352 KYKEGVKESDRK
-364 LEEWLSWVREILEQ
+364 LEEWILWVREILEQ
-378 PAVSGAEDSATSFL
+378 PAVSSGEEAATSFL

-410 GELKILPKGSTPV
+410 GDLQILPKGATPV

-445 IVPLNTKLNSGDQI
+445 IVPLNSKLNSGDQI

-465 NQNVNPDWEKFVVSR
+465 NPNVNPDWEKFVVSR

-486 RRWLNEEARKKA
+486 RRWINEESRKKA

-503 IWVKRLKKHKL
+503 TWTKRLKKHKMTL
-514 SLSEDDFT
+514 TEEELA
-522 KLLRDLKYDNV
+522 KLLRELKYDNA
-533 QQFYV
+533 QKFYI
-538 AIDDDEI
+538 AISEEDVDADQ
-545 EPEKIIARLTRQ
+545 IIARLTQQ
-557 KSLPE
+557 KS
-562 RSLREAR
+562 SHAAG
-569 ILDESSRRPSGR
+569 ESS
-581 ETTESTK
+581 K
-588 PIHTFVEIARK
+588 PARTFVEIARN
-599 ASEGIVVDGSRTDW
+599 ASEGIIVDGSRTEW

-625 GDEIVGFITMVEG
+625 GDEIVGFVTMGEG
-638 IKIHRKTCPNLERLD
+638 IKVHRRSCPNLSRM
-653 GAAQERIVNASWLG
+653 AASAKERIIDASWPG
-667 ESSGFFIA
+667 ESSGLFVA
-675 GVAVSGMDRPGILTE
+675 GVSVSGMDRPGILTE
-690 VTHAISS
+690 LTHSISN
-697 YQDTNIRSVSAE
+697 YQNTNIRSVSAE
-709 ARDAIFESQIIIYVK
+709 VRNAIFESLIIIYVK
-724 NKEHLERLIDKL
+724 DKEHLERLIDKL
-736 KKVPGITRVDRIQG
+736 KKIEGVTRVDRIQG
-750 QNV
+750 QSV

>member
-1 MSYLADIKNVEKLN
+1 MSYIADIRSVEKLN
-15 HLIDVCRNNLYTFD
+15 HLLEVCRSNLHTCD
-29 EDLIRRAFE
+29 VELIRRAFE

-59 PYEVA
+59 PFEVA
-64 MVVAKEIPLDD
+64 LVVAKEIPLDD
-75 VSVAAALLHDV
+75 ISVAAALLHDV
-86 VEETAYDLKAIR
+86 VEDTPYDLKAVR
-98 AEFGD
+98 SEFGD
-103 GIAEIVDGVTKIS
+103 EIAEIVDGVTKIS
-116 GAVESHEITRAEN
+116 GAVESHDITRADN

-159 FLTPEKQQRIARET
+159 FLAPEKQERIAKET

-202 ASDYEYIS
+202 PSDYEYIS
-210 RKLNA
+210 RKLQA

-220 EAYIRKFIQP
+220 ESYIRKFIQP
-230 IKKRLDEDETK
+230 VKKRLEDGTTK

-278 DTEDKNECFSV
+278 DTQEKNDCFTV

-333 QIRTKQMD
+333 QIRSRQMD
-341 EIAERGVAAHW
+341 EVAERGVAAHW
-352 KYKEGVKESDRN
+352 KYKEDVKVSDKN
-364 LEEWLSWVREILEQ
+364 LDEWISWVREILDQ
-378 PAVSGAEDSATSFL
+378 PTSTGGEDAATSFI

-410 GELKILPKGSTPV
+410 GDLHILPKGATPV

-431 QVGTHCVGAKVNGR
+431 QVGTHCVGAKINGR
-445 IVPLNTKLNSGDQI
+445 IVPLTTKLNSGDQI

-498 ADGEE
+498 GEGEE
-503 IWVKRLKKHKL
+503 LWTKRLKKSKIQF
-514 SLSEDDFT
+514 SEEDFA
-522 KLLRDLKYDNV
+522 KLLHDLKFDNP
-533 QQFYV
+533 QKFYT
-538 AIDDDEI
+538 AISDEEI
-545 EPEKIIARLTRQ
+545 EPEKIISRLKQQ
-557 KSLPE
+557 KTVK
-562 RSLREAR
+562 
-569 ILDESSRRPSGR
+569 
-581 ETTESTK
+581 ETGEIPK
-588 PIHTFVEIARK
+588 PTQTFVEIARK

-613 KISYAKCCNPIP
+613 KVSYAKCCNPIP
-625 GDEIVGFITMVEG
+625 GDEIVGFVTTGEG
-638 IKIHRKTCPNLERLD
+638 IKIHRKACTNLGRLTSQAKD
-653 GAAQERIVNASWLG
+653 RIVDASWPG
-667 ESSGFFIA
+667 ESSGMFVA
-675 GVAVSGMDRPGILTE
+675 GITISGLDRPGILTE
-690 VTHAISS
+690 VTHAITN
-697 YQDTNIRSVSAE
+697 YQNTNIRSVSAE
-709 ARDAIFESQIIIYVK
+709 VRNTIFDGQIIIYVK
-724 NKEHLERLIDKL
+724 DKEHLERIIDKL
-736 KKVPGITRVDRIQG
+736 KKIEGVTRVDRMSAGSYGQG
-750 QNV
+750 QDV